1 MSMWGFWFIQFL
13 SALLVLFCSLA
24 TLHLFSSLSIRLALR
39 TYSSLRNVYKSSAM
53 ASNEKCHRPA
63 TMERRGNEA
72 IGQAKESYGRWDEII
87 INLRY
92 NNPPTSSSDPGILIN
107 VVFTIKLYIIKRE
120 LTLIR
125 KITANRTARKI
136 SMHKS
141 RITF

>member
-1 MSMWGFWFIQFL
+1 
-13 SALLVLFCSLA
+13 
-24 TLHLFSSLSIRLALR
+24 
-39 TYSSLRNVYKSSAM
+39 
-53 ASNEKCHRPA
+53 
-63 TMERRGNEA
+63 MERRGNEA
-72 IGQAKESYGRWDEII
+72 IGQAKESHGRWDEII

-92 NNPPTSSSDPGILIN
+92 NNPPTSSSDPGIFIN